1 MVILANLQ
9 IRDWSSILAR
19 SLVDSSYKLVP
30 RALVGLHLND
40 IPIAVVK
47 GLGSTFALTC
57 IRLI

>member
-19 SLVDSSYKLVP
+19 PLVDSSYKLIP
-30 RALVGLHLND
+30 RALVVLHLND
-40 IPIAVVK
+40 IAVVK